1 MPKSRAQVASDDE
14 DGDFDL
20 CDDYDHLAAAYSDD
34 DDGDD
39 FDTHP
44 QAPST
49 PATTPLSGSS
59 SRLSRPKNLKCP
71 WENCEKAFNRQARLK
86 EHIRSHTNERPFKCS
101 YFPCTKSF
109 LRDSHLKHH
118 VKSQHQKI
126 RDHKCDYEG
135 CDKSFTTATRLR
147 RHVDTHEGQK
157 FQCQYA
163 DCGQEFRKQG
173 TLDRHILSVHHNI
186 KPFPCQELD
195 SVTAQPCDKAYDTA
209 EKLRVHQRAK
219 HDASRFSCIE
229 CQQQNEALFAAGDL
243 DPSKQHVAA
252 FTTYGE
258 FQAHLKIVHPPTCPQ
273 CPTSFTTNKE
283 LTRHLELQHGELPP
297 DGLTVSPSF
306 VCDHQGCGK
315 TFTKKGN
322 LTIHIKTV
330 HENRRD
336 FVCGE
341 TEMTISDED
350 ADQDVVVKGCARS
363 FTSKAS
369 LEEHVRTAHLGLE
382 SKRKTR
388 EKKRKATSTEIEGQL
403 PKKRRPRKDKGVK
416 KTSTIASL
424 VGGPAKQEDI
434 LYYGTYDP
442 EAGDLLD
449 IDDNLHGEGLSGSV
463 TMLGD
468 HIYYGG
474 NTYDYPAGEY
484 PTSPPPLSA
493 FGVDATA
500 AAAAA
505 SLEEDDI
512 FEFEDSVPASPSRI
526 DDALFGA
533 FEQHCLRDD
542 PC

>member
-1 MPKSRAQVASDDE
+1 MQAAWADE
-14 DGDFDL
+14 DEDFDL
-20 CDDYDHLAAAYSDD
+20 CDDYDFAAADSDD
-34 DDGDD
+34 DD

-44 QAPST
+44 QASST

-71 WENCEKAFNRQARLK
+71 YENCEKAFNRQSRLK

-135 CDKSFTTATRLR
+135 CGKSFTTATRLR
-147 RHVDTHEGQK
+147 RHIDTHEGQK
-157 FQCQYA
+157 FQCAYA

-186 KPFPCQELD
+186 RPFPCQEAD
-195 SVTAQPCDKAYDTA
+195 SVTGQPCEKAYDTA
-209 EKLRVHQRAK
+209 ENLRAHQRAK
-219 HDASRFSCIE
+219 HDLSRFSCIE
-229 CQQQNEALFAAGDL
+229 CQEHNEALLASGDL
-243 DPSKQHVAA
+243 DPSNQQVAA
-252 FTTYGE
+252 FCTYGE

-283 LTRHLELQHGELPP
+283 LTRHLELQHGVLPP
-297 DGLTVSPSF
+297 DGPFISPSF
-306 VCDHQGCGK
+306 VCDHIGCGK
-315 TFTKKGN
+315 AFTKKGN
-322 LTIHIKTV
+322 LNVHIKTV
-330 HENRRD
+330 HESRRD

-341 TEMTISDED
+341 TEMTILDED
-350 ADQDVVVKGCARS
+350 GDQDVVVKGCARS
-363 FTSKAS
+363 FTSRSS
-369 LEEHVRTAHLGLE
+369 LEEHIRTAHLGLD

-388 EKKRKATSTEIEGQL
+388 DKKRKATNTSIEGEL
-403 PKKRRPRKDKGVK
+403 PKKRKPRKDKGVK
-416 KTSTIASL
+416 RTSTMASL

-442 EAGDLLD
+442 VAGDLD
-449 IDDNLHGEGLSGSV
+449 FDDNLHGEGLLSGSV
-463 TMLGD
+463 TMLGNQ
-468 HIYYGG
+468 IYYGG
-474 NTYDYPAGEY
+474 NTYEYPAGEY
-484 PTSPPPLSA
+484 PNSPLRLSTL
-493 FGVDATA
+493 GVDSTAATA
-500 AAAAA
+500 SAAPAAT
-505 SLEEDDI
+505 LDEDI
-512 FEFEDSVPASPSRI
+512 FEFERSAPPTPSRI

-542 PC
+542 V